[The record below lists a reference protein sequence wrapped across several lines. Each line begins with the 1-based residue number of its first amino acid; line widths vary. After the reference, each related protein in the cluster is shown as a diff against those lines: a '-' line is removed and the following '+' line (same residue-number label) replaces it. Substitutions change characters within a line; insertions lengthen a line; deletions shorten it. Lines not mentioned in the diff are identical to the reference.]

1 MVTRCALG
9 RALSAFSRAVADL
22 ARKAG
27 IKPQ

>member
-9 RALSAFSRAVADL
+9 RALSAFNCVVADL

-27 IKPQ
+27 VKPQ